1 MSETNTTDHG
11 VAVRSTVYGY
21 AESVLSDLRAF
32 ADDELPHYSDCLRHA
47 FAETEPVFVRD
58 RYGEFFWHCA
68 TTVPGWLG
76 GVVLANAHAE
86 SDGSAKLLRLWKV
99 IRANDRVATEVLAHA
114 RDEAGHSRLFVE
126 LARKTFPDTITR
138 AAARAAKHSL
148 TRIDP
153 ILLTKSATSVDEG
166 TVIDHL
172 IQMNIG
178 EIRTR
183 AHMHLL
189 GPAIFAAASDTARSW
204 VEITLERLAGDEVR
218 HIGYTARLME
228 TWCGDGQKRRIA
240 GLYRTRLREF
250 HALTVH
256 QTEAAVHSYG
266 QAKFPDLLEI

>member
-11 VAVRSTVYGY
+11 VGVHSTVFGY

-32 ADDELPHYSDCLRHA
+32 ADDELPHYSDCLRDA

-58 RYGEFFWHCA
+58 RYAEFFWHCA

-76 GVVLANAHAE
+76 GVVLANARAE
-86 SDGSAKLLRLWKV
+86 SDGSAKLLGLWKR
-99 IRANDRVATEVLAHA
+99 IRTNDRVATDVLAHA

-126 LARKTFPDTITR
+126 LARKTFPDAITP
-138 AAARAAKHSL
+138 AAARATKHSL
-148 TRIDP
+148 TRINP
-153 ILLTKSATSVDEG
+153 RLLSKATTSIDEG
-166 TVIDHL
+166 LVIDHL

-189 GPAIFAAASDTARSW
+189 GPAIFTAASDSTRGW
-204 VEITLERLAGDEVR
+204 VDVTLERLAGDEVR

-228 TWCGDGQKRRIA
+228 TWCADGQKRRVA
-240 GLYRTRLREF
+240 ALYRTRLREF
-250 HALTVH
+250 HGLTVH

-266 QAKFPDLLEI
+266 QGRFPDLLEI